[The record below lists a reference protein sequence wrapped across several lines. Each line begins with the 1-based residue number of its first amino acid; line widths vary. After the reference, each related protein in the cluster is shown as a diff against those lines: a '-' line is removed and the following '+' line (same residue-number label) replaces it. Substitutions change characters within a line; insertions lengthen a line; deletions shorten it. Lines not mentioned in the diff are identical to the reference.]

1 MGNRHKILDLGCGN
15 VKVSGAVGLDNIAL
29 PEVDIV
35 HDLLDFPYP
44 IENESYENIYLNQV
58 IEHFEL
64 NDFEKILKE
73 CSRILTSNGLLQI
86 TVPHAFSI
94 AAFTDPTHK
103 QFFTFG
109 SGYFWDKKYQK
120 SYYNEISSSWEL
132 KNVQCNSVTW
142 FDWKHYRFKRLDK
155 ILSSMMKKRINRT
168 LLEVNNPS
176 LADRIIQK
184 YNFQFVEIAWSLKK
198 WE

>member
-1 MGNRHKILDLGCGN
+1 MKILDLGCGL
-15 VKVSGAVGLDNIAL
+15 VKVEGAVGLDNVDI
-29 PEVDIV
+29 PGVDIV

-44 IENESYENIYLNQV
+44 IENESFENIYLRHV
-58 IEHFEL
+58 IEHFCL
-64 NDFEKILKE
+64 DDFEKILNE
-73 CSRILTSNGLLQI
+73 CFRILVSEGLLKI
-86 TVPHAFSI
+86 TVPHSFSI

-109 SGYFWDKKYQK
+109 SGHFWDKKYQK
-120 SYYNEISSSWEL
+120 SYYNEINSSWEL

-155 ILSSMMKKRINRT
+155 FLSSMMKKRINRT
-168 LLEVNNPS
+168 LLKVNNPS

-184 YNFQFVEIAWSLKK
+184 YNFQFVEIAWSFKK